1 MKELKIEDCQFVS
14 AGFAP
19 VIVGAVAGAAYYVG
33 NSMIS
38 GEKMTWESLGAS
50 AIGGAIGGGIGAT
63 MKAGAVTASTLSALG
78 GGMGEGLYK
87 STSQGIKNSIGIK
100 ASCNQ
105 SGSDYGDGCDYQ

>member
-1 MKELKIEDCQFVS
+1 
-14 AGFAP
+14 
-19 VIVGAVAGAAYYVG
+19 
-33 NSMIS
+33 MIS

-50 AIGGAIGGGIGAT
+50 AIGGAIGAI

>member
-1 MKELKIEDCQFVS
+1 
-14 AGFAP
+14 
-19 VIVGAVAGAAYYVG
+19 
-33 NSMIS
+33 
-38 GEKMTWESLGAS
+38 
-50 AIGGAIGGGIGAT
+50 

>member
-1 MKELKIEDCQFVS
+1 
-14 AGFAP
+14 
-19 VIVGAVAGAAYYVG
+19 
-33 NSMIS
+33 MIS

-50 AIGGAIGGGIGAT
+50 AIGGAIGAT